1 MISVKTLKGILGCLA
16 AVVVLAGCSSAHKPM
31 EVYTSGQEER
41 QGSGK
46 AGETGAETLEA
57 GEIEPGAMESGLSES
72 ERDES
77 QQSGPGNGRES
88 SGTQS
93 ETGDLYGRGDR
104 IEEQTFDVTLNPL
117 GQVTFASYR
126 PDTSGNPLAD
136 VVFTIEKDG
145 QVILRLP
152 GASEDNVGTELFEQ
166 VEAVAFPDYNGDGY
180 DDIIVIIQYCF
191 GAGSQ
196 AAQPYSTVR
205 YYRGSGDGT
214 FIYER
219 DMSESGSQALAVITI
234 ESAKGFIGAKDKAKT
249 DRAETGGLDSG
260 KTQASWKQAYIDFLD
275 RESHVGEPGGYTL
288 IEMRGD
294 EAPQLVEVGTSEA
307 SGCRI
312 IHYSGGKACVTQLNR
327 LGFDYI
333 PGGNLLRNGEGL
345 MDHYYDLIYS
355 IVDGEM
361 KLVASGY
368 YGRDDNAAMEFD
380 AEGNPVYQYEWNGV
394 SMSREEYNRELG
406 KVYDSSKAVTY
417 EYGSL
422 YSADEMKNVIEG
434 Y

>member
-16 AVVVLAGCSSAHKPM
+16 AVVVLAGCSSAYKPM
-31 EVYTSGQEER
+31 EVYTGGQEER

-46 AGETGAETLEA
+46 AGETGTEPLEA
-57 GEIEPGAMESGLSES
+57 GAKEPGAMEPGLSES

-77 QQSGPGNGRES
+77 QQSGPGNGRE
-88 SGTQS
+88 
-93 ETGDLYGRGDR
+93 
-104 IEEQTFDVTLNPL
+104 
-117 GQVTFASYR
+117 
-126 PDTSGNPLAD
+126 
-136 VVFTIEKDG
+136 
-145 QVILRLP
+145 
-152 GASEDNVGTELFEQ
+152 
-166 VEAVAFPDYNGDGY
+166 
-180 DDIIVIIQYCF
+180 
-191 GAGSQ
+191 
-196 AAQPYSTVR
+196 
-205 YYRGSGDGT
+205 GSG
-214 FIYER
+214 
-219 DMSESGSQALAVITI
+219 MQS
-234 ESAKGFIGAKDKAKT
+234 
-249 DRAETGGLDSG
+249 ETGGLDSG
-260 KTQASWKQAYIDFLD
+260 KTQESWKQAYIDFLD

-333 PGGNLLRNGEGL
+333 PGGNLLRNGDGL

-394 SMSREEYNRELG
+394 SMSREEYDRELG

-422 YSADEMKNVIEG
+422 YSADEMRNVIEG